1 MSENPS
7 TIEKIGGWVRQ
18 SLTVKLMS
26 IGFLILILLIPTMM
40 IHSLIKEREY
50 RRDATVR
57 EISDTWGNAQTIAGP
72 VLTVPYQK
80 YHITEDDDG
89 KNKKTVVT
97 THYAHFLPND
107 LDIKSKVSPEIRYR
121 GIYEAIL
128 YNTQLNFNGKFDRPN
143 FNALGVGEENVL
155 WKEAFIAVGITDM
168 RGIQESIELQW
179 DSLQVLFDPG
189 IPVNDI
195 FGSGVN
201 VGIGLK
207 DTETAKTSH
216 TFSLDININGSESLN
231 FMPLGKE
238 TTLTME
244 SDWGSPSFNGAFL
257 PDGRNITP
265 DGFTANWKVL
275 HLNRNYPQ
283 QWIGKSQD
291 ISQSQFGLSL
301 LMPLD
306 QYQKNERSVKYAIMF
321 ICLTFLLFFF
331 VEILN
336 TTRIHPLQ
344 YLLVGLSICVF
355 YLLLLSFSEQI
366 GFNNAYFIASAGV
379 ILLITIYS
387 KSVLKNNFLTMVMFG
402 TLIGLYG
409 FLYSLLQLQD
419 YALLMGSV
427 GLFVILA
434 AVMYLSRNIDW
445 YTIGKRQQ

>member
-1 MSENPS
+1 M
-7 TIEKIGGWVRQ
+7 
-18 SLTVKLMS
+18 
-26 IGFLILILLIPTMM
+26 
-40 IHSLIKEREY
+40 
-50 RRDATVR
+50 
-57 EISDTWGNAQTIAGP
+57 EI
-72 VLTVPYQK
+72 
-80 YHITEDDDG
+80 
-89 KNKKTVVT
+89 KKTVTT

-107 LDIKSKVSPEIRYR
+107 LNIESRVNPEIRYR

-128 YNTQLNFNGKFDRPN
+128 YNTELNFKGNFDAPN
-143 FNALGVGEENVL
+143 FEALGIPEQDVL
-155 WKEAFIAVGITDM
+155 WKEAFVAVGITDM
-168 RGIQESIELQW
+168 RGIQESIELKW
-179 DSLQVLFDPG
+179 DSAEYKFDPG
-189 IPVNDI
+189 IPLSDV
-195 FGSGVN
+195 FGSGVSVD
-201 VGIGLK
+201 VGLQQGV
-207 DTETAKTSH
+207 AQN
-216 TFSLDININGSESLN
+216 FSLDININGSESLN

-238 TTLTME
+238 TTLAMQA
-244 SDWGSPSFNGAFL
+244 DWSSPSFKGAFL
-257 PDGRNITP
+257 PDERNITE

-283 QWIGKSQD
+283 QWIGKGQE

-366 GFNNAYFIASAGV
+366 GFNTAYFIASAAV

-387 KSVLKNNFLTMVMFG
+387 KSVLKNNFLTAVMFG
-402 TLIGLYG
+402 TLVGLYG

-434 AVMYLSRNIDW
+434 VVMYLSRNIDW
-445 YTIGKRQQ
+445 YTIGKRQK

>member
-1 MSENPS
+1 MPENPS
-7 TIEKIGGWVRQ
+7 NLDRMGGWVRQ
-18 SLTVKLMS
+18 SLTIKLLS
-26 IGFLILILLIPTMM
+26 IGFLILILLIPTTM
-40 IHSLIKEREY
+40 INHLITEREG
-50 RRDATVR
+50 RRNQTVR
-57 EISDTWGNAQTIAGP
+57 EISNTWGNAQTISGP
-72 VLTVPYQK
+72 VLTIPYKK
-80 YHITEDDDG
+80 YMVTEDEDG
-89 KNKKTVVT
+89 KTKKTVYT
-97 THYAHFLPND
+97 KHAHFLPNK
-107 LDIKSKVSPEIRYR
+107 LNIESNVSPEIRYR

-128 YNTQLNFNGKFDRPN
+128 YNTQLQFTGN
-143 FNALGVGEENVL
+143 FNAPDFGALAIDEQNVM
-155 WKEAFIAVGITDM
+155 WEDAFIAMGITDM

-179 DSLQVLFDPG
+179 DSTKYLFDPG
-189 IPVNDI
+189 VPIGDI
-195 FGSGVN
+195 FGSGVS
-201 VGIGLK
+201 VGMALK
-207 DTETAKTSH
+207 GNTDEKSSH
-216 TFSLDININGSESLN
+216 TFSMNININGSGALN
-231 FMPLGKE
+231 FLPLGKE
-238 TTLTME
+238 TTLAMQ
-244 SDWGSPSFNGAFL
+244 SNWGSPSFSGAFL
-257 PDGRNITP
+257 PDERSITSEQ
-265 DGFTANWKVL
+265 FTANWKVL

-283 QWIGKSQD
+283 QWVGKAHSID
-291 ISQSQFGLSL
+291 QSQFGLSL

-387 KSVLKNNFLTMVMFG
+387 KSVLKNNFLTLVMFG
-402 TLIGLYG
+402 TLVGLYG

-434 AVMYLSRNIDW
+434 VVMFLSRNIDW
-445 YTIGKRQQ
+445 YTIGKRQK

>member
-7 TIEKIGGWVRQ
+7 SAERIGGWVRQ
-18 SLTVKLMS
+18 SLTVKLIS
-26 IGFLILILLIPTMM
+26 IGFLILILLIPMMM
-40 IHSLIKEREY
+40 IGSLVKEREH
-50 RRDATVR
+50 RRNATVR
-57 EISDTWGNAQTIAGP
+57 EISNTWGNAQTVAGP
-72 VLTVPYQK
+72 VLTIPYQK
-80 YHITEDDDG
+80 YHITEDEDG
-89 KNKKTVVT
+89 KNKKTVTT
-97 THYAHFLPND
+97 THYAHFLPNA
-107 LDIKSKVSPEIRYR
+107 LDIKSKVIPEIRYR

-128 YNTQLNFNGKFDRPN
+128 YNTEVSFKGNFDAPN
-143 FNALGVGEENVL
+143 FEVMGISADNIL
-155 WKEAFIAVGITDM
+155 WKEAYVAVGISDM
-168 RGIQESIELQW
+168 RGIQESIELKW
-179 DSLQVLFDPG
+179 DSAEYKFDPG

-195 FGSGVN
+195 FGSGVS
-201 VGIGLK
+201 VGIELQDNATK
-207 DTETAKTSH
+207 LPHA
-216 TFSLDININGSESLN
+216 FSLAVNINGSESLN

-238 TTLTME
+238 TTLAMQSE
-244 SDWGSPSFNGAFL
+244 WGSPSFNGAFL
-257 PDGRNITP
+257 PDERNITK

-283 QWIGKSQD
+283 QWIGKSQS

-306 QYQKNERSVKYAIMF
+306 QYQKNERSVKYAVMF

-387 KSVLKNNFLTMVMFG
+387 KSVLKNNILTLVMFG

-434 AVMYLSRNIDW
+434 VVMYLSRNIDW
-445 YTIGKRQQ
+445 YTIGKRQK